1 MCQNLDYVSQMLYFY
16 LSIHAFAT
24 VTTQQG
30 ALIIGGQFYDGSSYP
45 AVSTVACYNESGWSR
60 LDDLQSVRAWYRA
73 KTNGDKVYIIGGE
86 GKQ

>member
-1 MCQNLDYVSQMLYFY
+1 MLYFY
-16 LSIHAFAT
+16 LSLHAFAT

-45 AVSTVACYNESGWSR
+45 AISTVACYNESGWSR
-60 LDDLQSVRAWYRA
+60 LDDLQSVRAWHRA
-73 KTNGDKVYIIGGE
+73 KINGDKVYIIGGWN